1 MEDIDS
7 PWEADIPYEASTAR
21 RYALYQDVN
30 FRYWFTDKEIQQ
42 LRGHVQQFE
51 VPRPEY
57 ELILTY
63 YRKPVG
69 LERGVYTTSS
79 QIIGR
84 FGNTSLRLS
93 LQKVGRAMRELG
105 FRQVKAPTQTI
116 GWWWSA
122 LPRRYST
129 CCRPKR
135 NRRIP
140 PAKSFRRE
148 YRTPLL
154 TPLVEDMEDIFQT
167 FHYMKVRSIFL

>member
-1 MEDIDS
+1 MAALRGGGHRQPVGGGHPLRGIYS
-7 PWEADIPYEASTAR
+7 QT
-21 RYALYQDVN
+21 YALYQDVN

-105 FRQVKAPTQTI
+105 FRQVKASNANYWVVVERTTEEVQHL
-116 GWWWSA
+116 
-122 LPRRYST
+122 LPAEAEQA
-129 CCRPKR
+129 
-135 NRRIP
+135 NP
-140 PAKSFRRE
+140 PAKSLPRRIPNSPSDTLSE
-148 YRTPLL
+148 IWR
-154 TPLVEDMEDIFQT
+154 IF
-167 FHYMKVRSIFL
+167 FKLSII

>member
-1 MEDIDS
+1 M
-7 PWEADIPYEASTAR
+7 
-21 RYALYQDVN
+21 
-30 FRYWFTDKEIQQ
+30 
-42 LRGHVQQFE
+42 QQFE

-105 FRQVKAPTQTI
+105 FRQVKASNANYWVVVERTTEEVQHL
-116 GWWWSA
+116 
-122 LPRRYST
+122 LPAET
-129 CCRPKR
+129 EQAD
-135 NRRIP
+135 P
-140 PAKSFRRE
+140 PAKSLPKRIPNSPSDTLSGGYGGYFSN
-148 YRTPLL
+148 
-154 TPLVEDMEDIFQT
+154 
-167 FHYMKVRSIFL
+167 FHYMK